1 MKKVSVY
8 NLEFPDYVHSLT
20 IGDYTFERVKNY
32 GEVVV
37 KLQNIITS
45 SGSEFERPLCTGTHQ
60 FTAIVELPEKEKPS
74 VLAWTK
80 GNFTQFHDVLLLLT
94 LFTGRNVFA
103 INEKEDGL
111 PLRPDPRGHFWGGQ
125 LRLSLENNVWW
136 RNKKT
141 NKLISEEQM
150 QKEKKQ
156 VWDYDHLDLGLEK
169 TLNNILQTI
178 SSKEWA
184 NQYDGGY
191 FLFTYRQTLQ
201 QQYIDQAFVLCWTIW
216 EHLFTLSNKAWLDDT
231 TIEQISGD
239 KKIAFIYNRYLLVDI
254 DSQAR
259 KEIKRIT
266 GARNRLI
273 HYGKIPTNVDIKEMI
288 LFVRLT
294 EQIMAI
300 ILGLQPS
307 NVFNST
313 ESLQDFLKRKKVDII

>member
-1 MKKVSVY
+1 VNYK
-8 NLEFPDYVHSLT
+8 
-20 IGDYTFERVKNY
+20 FEEVKNY
-32 GEVVV
+32 EEALAG
-37 KLQNIITS
+37 LQNVITS
-45 SGSEFERPLCTGTHQ
+45 SGSEFSRKPSTGTHQ
-60 FTAIVELPEKEKPS
+60 CTATVRLPNKEKSS

-103 INEKEDGL
+103 INKNEDGL
-111 PLRPDPRGHFWGGQ
+111 PLMPDPRGHFWGGQ
-125 LRLSLENNVWW
+125 LRLSLKSDVWW
-136 RNKKT
+136 RKIITK
-141 NKLISEEQM
+141 KLISEKQM
-150 QKEKKQ
+150 QKEKGQ
-156 VWDYDHLDLGLEK
+156 VWNYEHLDLGLEK
-169 TLNNILQTI
+169 TLNYILQII
-178 SSKEWA
+178 SSKEWL

-191 FLFTYRQTLQ
+191 FLFTYRQVIQ

-216 EHLFTLSNKAWLDDT
+216 EHLFTLNNKAWIDDT
-231 TIEQISGD
+231 TIDQMSGD
-239 KKIAFIYNRYLLVDI
+239 KKIAFIYYKYLLVKI
-254 DSQAR
+254 DEKER

-273 HYGKIPTNVDIKEMI
+273 HYGKIPNNVDNKEMV

-313 ESLQDFLKRKKVDII
+313 ESLQDFLKKKKVDII